1 MNVHSQSDCN
11 CPTDLRVPEILRA
24 IRHIFIEKGFD
35 GASMQDLARGSGMSA
50 GNFYRYFRSK
60 NAIIEA
66 MVAHDLGEFRDDF
79 ARIMS
84 ADDPM
89 AELRTTIARHLT
101 AQDQGALWAEI
112 NAAALRKP
120 EIAALC
126 TGMEAWIT
134 DRLIEIFAH
143 VAHLSEDA
151 ARARFTAHAGVVVMS
166 VKATAISR
174 AAATRADVDA
184 LMLRMIE
191 GLLDEVSHHAD

>member
-11 CPTDLRVPEILRA
+11 CPADLRVPEILRA
-24 IRHIFIEKGFD
+24 IRHIFVEKGFD

-60 NAIIEA
+60 SAIIEA

-84 ADDPM
+84 AADPM
-89 AELRTTIARHLT
+89 AELRATIARHLIG
-101 AQDQGALWAEI
+101 QDQGALWAEI

-126 TGMEAWIT
+126 IGMEGWIT
-134 DRLIEIFAH
+134 DRLIEIFSH
-143 VAHLSEDA
+143 VARIPEDA
-151 ARARFTAHAGVVVMS
+151 ARARFTAHAGVVVLS
-166 VKATAISR
+166 VKATAINR
-174 AAATRADVDA
+174 AAASRADVDA
-184 LMLRMIE
+184 LMLRLID
-191 GLLDEVSHHAD
+191 GLLDEVTHHAD